1 MNWRKL
7 VDRTVGEEPAAET
20 ADAAADK
27 RGEGRK
33 AVLKR
38 AKVAFDGV
46 GMDCIVENMSSGG
59 ARVRF
64 GHPIPLPEVLELRF
78 PDGTSHPVL
87 RRWAHGEVA
96 GLEVTGAGP
105 AGEAERRHLAT
116 AVQDAVAAAD
126 PAETIRLLRQVWFF
140 GDEGLRRA
148 AEALETARARFMTAL
163 DPHVTRRPISPP
175 VLRVG
180 DGEGF

>member
-1 MNWRKL
+1 MNWRTL

-20 ADAAADK
+20 ADAADK

-33 AVLKR
+33 VVLKR
-38 AKVAFDGV
+38 AKVAFDGI
-46 GMDCIVENMSSGG
+46 GIDCIVENMSGGG
-59 ARVRF
+59 ARVRS

-96 GLEVTGAGP
+96 GFEFTGAGP
-105 AGEAERRHLAT
+105 AAEAERRHLAT

-126 PAETIRLLRQVWFF
+126 PAETMRLLRQVWFF

-148 AEALETARARFMTAL
+148 AEALETARARFVAAL
-163 DPHVTRRPISPP
+163 DPHVARRPVAPP
-175 VLRVG
+175 ALRTL
-180 DGEGF
+180 DGERF